1 MCNLCILKTIR
12 YINCSLPT
20 YKRTQEP
27 PFPLWHH
34 TGRAAPMQ
42 VRLTCSFSSTVLV
55 VVVAVGHFIVTYN
68 FYILRIGH
76 CCYGA
81 LATFAF
87 AQTHTHRE
95 TENFCQFYA
104 EWPEMPTMPPNL
116 MRVGFGLESSRSSRS
131 PLWDWHCAQLDK
143 SNKFSCPTVRRGAG
157 SWTRWHLM
165 CVYHAVW
172 CEEWATLSLSLSLSC
187 SAT

>member
-20 YKRTQEP
+20 YKRTQKP

-87 AQTHTHRE
+87 AQTHTHTQRDRE
-95 TENFCQFYA
+95 LLSVLCGMARDANDATEFNARWIRTWEQQ
-104 EWPEMPTMPPNL
+104 EHEQEPL
-116 MRVGFGLESSRSSRS
+116 VGLALR
-131 PLWDWHCAQLDK
+131 A
-143 SNKFSCPTVRRGAG
+143 
-157 SWTRWHLM
+157 TRQK
-165 CVYHAVW
+165 
-172 CEEWATLSLSLSLSC
+172 
-187 SAT
+187 